1 MDEEAPPV
9 WFQVYQ
15 AQATARHNELIVR
28 LNDLEN
34 RLAVTYNRTSLRSHE
49 PIQPL
54 LRVNGIVPPNFP
66 VTREDLF
73 QLPPKQC
80 VLLLHA
86 YSLSV
91 EGTILIQRNRLA
103 VHIGL
108 IL

>member
-1 MDEEAPPV
+1 MDEEAPV
-9 WFQVYQ
+9 WFQAYE
-15 AQATARHNELIVR
+15 AQATARHNELTVR

-34 RLAVTYNRTSLRSHE
+34 RLAVTYNRISLRSHE
-49 PIQPL
+49 AIQPL
-54 LRVNGIVPPNFP
+54 LGVNGIVPSNFP

-73 QLPPKQC
+73 RLPPKQC

-103 VHIGL
+103 AHIGL